1 MSALSTVEKIPAD
14 EQLQILFSQSRHEI
28 IAGLVAS
35 LIFFGIAWATLAH
48 TVLTAWLITSF
59 AIYAARYFL
68 STIGGRQVS
77 HHESAPERW
86 QIYFTTGIALSGL
99 CWAVA
104 IVLPVIQGQW
114 LATGSALFL
123 GTCLALACVLLYQ
136 GNLLTS
142 LGFSL
147 ATLLPAAGVLLLA
160 GNTTGIILAVMSLIM
175 LALITPASHGLQRD
189 YTLLHR
195 QRQRIDELQQHLD
208 TRKTQM
214 DKISV
219 TLKTNVEKRET
230 AEVELRRT
238 AADLGLVRSKAKA
251 LADALQRVSPYDP
264 VTGLA
269 NIKHLHACLEK
280 EWLRMMRDR
289 KPLSLLALQIDFYED
304 YRAISGTQ
312 TTDSMLVRLGKI
324 LQAAGRR
331 AGDIAAYGEDG
342 RYYLLLAGAD
352 SKNATVIAE
361 RICKH
366 IQGLR
371 LSNKASQTSDVLTV
385 SIGASTMNPNRER
398 TVEELLKR
406 TNDALYEATFQ
417 GGNRVV
423 SFRAM
428 NNIRLERWD
437 VKSEGSFSQEGVIR
451 KLSIWGFK
459 AKKHVY
465 PAGTH
470 VPDEAVDYDRIDA
483 VLSGHFKVTLE
494 GEELVLRAG
503 DCLFIPRGT
512 PRSAEVIGNQQV
524 MCLEGYKAD

>member
-1 MSALSTVEKIPAD
+1 MSVLNTVEKIPAD
-14 EQLQILFSQSRHEI
+14 EQLQLLFCNSRHEI
-28 IAGLVAS
+28 IAGLATS
-35 LIFFGIAWATLAH
+35 LVFTGIAWNTADHALLLAWGMTTL
-48 TVLTAWLITSF
+48 VV
-59 AIYAARYFL
+59 YAARHLL
-68 STIGGRQVS
+68 SVTGGKQLSHHDSAPQRWQRFFTIGITLSGLS
-77 HHESAPERW
+77 WASAVLIPVTRGSW
-86 QIYFTTGIALSGL
+86 LTAGIAL
-99 CWAVA
+99 
-104 IVLPVIQGQW
+104 
-114 LATGSALFL
+114 FL
-123 GTCLALACVLLYQ
+123 TICLALACTMIYR
-136 GNLLTS
+136 GIAAAN

-147 ATLLPAAGVLLLA
+147 AALLPAAGGLLL
-160 GNTTGIILAVMSLIM
+160 TTSTIGMTLAVMTLIM
-175 LALITPASHGLQRD
+175 LALIATAGHGLQRD
-189 YTLLHR
+189 HALAQGQ
-195 QRQRIDELQQHLD
+195 QRRIDELQQHLD

-264 VTGLA
+264 ITGLA

-280 EWLRMMRDR
+280 EWSRMMRDR

-312 TTDSMLVRLGKI
+312 STDSMLVRLGKI

-342 RYYLLLAGAD
+342 RYFLLLAGAD
-352 SKNATVIAE
+352 SKNATRIAE
-361 RICKH
+361 HVCKH
-366 IQGLR
+366 VQGLR
-371 LSNKASQTSDVLTV
+371 MSNKASQTSDVLTV
-385 SIGASTMNPNRER
+385 SIGVSTMNPNRER
-398 TVEELLKR
+398 SVEELLKR

-428 NNIRLERWD
+428 NNIRMERWD
-437 VKSEGSFSQEGVIR
+437 VKSEGSFSQDGVIR
-451 KLSIWGFK
+451 KLSIWGYK

-465 PAGTH
+465 PTGTH
-470 VPDEAVDYDRIDA
+470 LPDEAVDYDRIDA

-512 PRSAEVIGNQQV
+512 PRSAEVIGNQPV
-524 MCLEGYKAD
+524 MCLEGYKTD

>member
-1 MSALSTVEKIPAD
+1 MSILNTLAETPIS
-14 EQLQILFSQSRHEI
+14 EQIRLMFAHSRQEI

-35 LIFFGIAWATLAH
+35 LIYSAIAWTALAQ
-48 TVLTAWLITSF
+48 TSVLAWLIITLG
-59 AIYAARYFL
+59 IYAARQFL
-68 STIGGRQVS
+68 SVAGSKQIT
-77 HHESAPERW
+77 HHDSAPQRW
-86 QIYFTTGIALSGL
+86 QVYFAAGAVLSGL
-99 CWAVA
+99 SWAVA
-104 IVLPVIQGQW
+104 VTLPVIQGQW
-114 LATGSALFL
+114 LAAGVALFL
-123 GTCLALACVLLYQ
+123 ASCLALACSLIYQ
-136 GNLLTS
+136 GI
-142 LGFSL
+142 FS
-147 ATLLPAAGVLLLA
+147 ATLSFSIAALLPAAGGLLLA
-160 GNTTGIILAVMSLIM
+160 NNTLGVTLSVMTLVM
-175 LALITPASHGLQRD
+175 LALVIIASYGLLRD
-189 YTLLHR
+189 YTLLHKLH
-195 QRQRIDELQQHLD
+195 QRIDELQQHLD

-214 DKISV
+214 DKLSV
-219 TLKTNVEKRET
+219 TLKTHVEKRET

-269 NIKHLHACLEK
+269 NIKHLNACLEK
-280 EWLRMMRDR
+280 EWSRMMRDR
-289 KPLSLLALQIDFYED
+289 KPLSLLALQIDFFED

-324 LQAAGRR
+324 LQASGRR

-352 SKNATVIAE
+352 SKNSTRIAE
-361 RICKH
+361 AICKH
-366 IQGLR
+366 VQGLR
-371 LSNKASQTSDVLTV
+371 LSNKASQTSEVLTV
-385 SIGASTMNPNRER
+385 SIGVSTMNPNRER

-451 KLSIWGFK
+451 KLSIWGYK
-459 AKKHVY
+459 SKKHVY
-465 PAGTH
+465 PTGTH
-470 VPDEAVDYDRIDA
+470 LPDEAVEYDRIDA
-483 VLSGHFKVTLE
+483 VLAGHFKVTLE
-494 GEELVLRAG
+494 GEELILRAG

-512 PRSAEVIGNQQV
+512 PRSAEVIGNQPV

>member
-1 MSALSTVEKIPAD
+1 VSALSTVENIPAG
-14 EQLQILFSQSRHEI
+14 EQLQILFSHTRHEV

-35 LIFFGIAWATLAH
+35 LLFSGIAWTTLDH
-48 TVLTAWLITSF
+48 TILITWLLATF
-59 AIYAARYFL
+59 AIYAGRYFL
-68 STIGGRQVS
+68 SAIGGRQMS
-77 HHESAPERW
+77 HNESVPERL
-86 QIYFTTGIALSGL
+86 QIYFTTGIVLSGL
-99 CWAVA
+99 CWAAAV
-104 IVLPVIQGQW
+104 VLSVTQGQW
-114 LATGSALFL
+114 LVAGSALFL

-136 GNLLTS
+136 GIVLTS
-142 LGFSL
+142 MGFSL
-147 ATLLPAAGVLLLA
+147 AALLPAAGGLLLA
-160 GNTTGIILAVMSLIM
+160 GNSTGIILAVMTLIM
-175 LALITPASHGLQRD
+175 LVLITLASHALQRD
-189 YTLLHR
+189 YSLLHR
-195 QRQRIDELQQHLD
+195 QHERIEALQQHLD

-214 DKISV
+214 DKLSV
-219 TLKTNVEKRET
+219 TLKTHVEKRET

-280 EWLRMMRDR
+280 EWSRMMRDR

-331 AGDIAAYGEDG
+331 AGDIAACGEDG

-352 SKNATVIAE
+352 SKNATRIAE
-361 RICKH
+361 HICKH
-366 IQGLR
+366 VQGLR

-385 SIGASTMNPNRER
+385 SIGCSTMNPNRER
-398 TVEELLKR
+398 SVEELLKR
-406 TNDALYEATFQ
+406 TNDALYESTFQ

-428 NNIRLERWD
+428 NNIRMERWD

-451 KLSIWGFK
+451 KLSIWGYK
-459 AKKHVY
+459 AKKHLY
-465 PAGTH
+465 PASTH
-470 VPDEAVDYDRIDA
+470 LPDESVDYDRVDA

-494 GEELVLRAG
+494 GEEMVLRAG

-512 PRSAEVIGNQQV
+512 PRSAEVIGNQPV